1 MGSRKP
7 HGRNYE
13 EGTAAELP
21 TVPLRDTVLF
31 PHMFAPLMIGR
42 PRSLEAMR
50 RAESGDSLLYLVTQK
65 AVETDD
71 PGPDDLFDVG
81 VIGRVVQALA
91 LPDGTQKALIE
102 VLSRATCKSMNLG
115 EDVIVTEVVPCSDQ
129 IEPNRAELALMRSVL
144 EQFEAYV
151 KLSPAIPDAVSS
163 VVKGISEY
171 SKFADSVC
179 AYVAL
184 PVEKKQPFLAELD
197 PVKRLEKVNA
207 ALASEIKVLELKKDI
222 DEKVRERANN
232 MQRDFYLR
240 EQKKIIESQL
250 GEEGGGL
257 DPIAQLR
264 EKVEAAELTEEAR
277 KVATREVDRLA
288 QTPAESP
295 QATVGLNYVDWI
307 ISLPWKKRT
316 EDRSDLREAARLLNR
331 GHYGLEEPKERI
343 IEYLAVLQMVKR
355 QKGPILCFAGPPGVG
370 KTSLAR
376 GVAQALDRKFVK
388 VSLGGVRDEAEVRGH
403 RRTYVGAL
411 PGRIIQGLR
420 KAGSRNPVFLLDEID
435 KLGADFRG
443 DPTSALLEVLD
454 PDENSHFSDHYL
466 ELEFDLSEVLFIAT
480 CNMEAAIPP
489 VLLDRTEVIRLPGY
503 TEEEKRQIAKRHL
516 IPRNRT
522 EHGLSRKQLTI
533 TDPALLELIREYTS
547 EAGVRNLDKHIAAL
561 CRKCARRIVEK
572 RGRALRITPRNIAR
586 YLGLPD
592 YRQLA
597 VEEGRVVG
605 SATGLAW
612 TEHGGRVMTV
622 EASVMPGKGRLQ
634 MTGKLG
640 EVMKESATAAIAYI
654 RSRAAKLG
662 LDPNFF
668 AERDLHIHVPEGAVP
683 KDGPS
688 AGAAMAVAMLSAL
701 TGRKVDRQVGITGEI
716 TLRGKVL
723 PVGGIKAKVLAAHR
737 EKISHMVMP
746 RANERDVRKD
756 IPESVAKGMQFTFV
770 DRLAQ
775 VFTAAM
781 EPAAAPREKNE
792 GRRNSSKSENG
803 AAGTVNG

>member
-1 MGSRKP
+1 MGSHKQ
-7 HGRNYE
+7 HGKSFE
-13 EGTAAELP
+13 EGAPTELP

-42 PRSLEAMR
+42 QRSLEAMR
-50 RAESGDSLLYLVTQK
+50 QAENGDSLLFLVTQK
-65 AVETDD
+65 DIECEE
-71 PGPDDLFDVG
+71 PSPDELYDVG
-81 VIGRVVQALA
+81 VVGRVVQALA
-91 LPDGTQKALIE
+91 LPDGNQKVLIE
-102 VLSRATCKSMNLG
+102 VLSRASVQEFLPAKDTLSSR
-115 EDVIVTEVVPCSDQ
+115 VVVSTDTLV
-129 IEPNRAELALMRSVL
+129 PNRAQQALMRSVA
-144 EQFEAYV
+144 EQFENYV

-163 VVKGISEY
+163 VVRGISEY
-171 SKFADSVC
+171 GKFADSVC
-179 AYVAL
+179 AYVLL
-184 PVEKKQPFLAELD
+184 PIEKKQEFLAEKD
-197 PVKRLEKVNA
+197 PVKRLDKVNA
-207 ALASEIKVLELKKDI
+207 AIASEIKVLELKKDI
-222 DEKVRERANN
+222 DEKVRERAGN

-250 GEEGGGL
+250 GESGGGL
-257 DPIAQLR
+257 DPVAELR
-264 EKVEAAELTEEAR
+264 EKVEKTELSEEAR
-277 KVATREVDRLA
+277 KVATKELDRLA

-295 QATVGLNYVDWI
+295 QATVSLNYVDWI
-307 ISLPWKKRT
+307 IGLPWGSRT
-316 EDRSDLREAARLLNR
+316 EDRPDLREAARLLNK
-331 GHYGLEEPKERI
+331 GHYGLDEPKERI

-376 GVAQALDRKFVK
+376 GVAQALGRKFVK
-388 VSLGGVRDEAEVRGH
+388 ISLGGVRDEAEIRGH

-454 PDENSHFSDHYL
+454 PDENRHFSDHYL
-466 ELEFDLSEVLFIAT
+466 ELEFDLSEIMFIAT

-516 IPRNRT
+516 IPRNRA
-522 EHGLSRKQLTI
+522 EHGLTRKQLTI
-533 TDPALLELIREYTS
+533 TDTALLELIREYTS
-547 EAGVRNLDKHIAAL
+547 EAGVRNLDKYVAAL

-572 RGRALRITPRNIAR
+572 RGRALRITPRNITR

-597 VEEGRVVG
+597 VEEGKVTG
-605 SATGLAW
+605 IATGLAW

-622 EASVMPGKGRLQ
+622 EAGAMPGKGALHL
-634 MTGKLG
+634 TGKLG
-640 EVMKESATAAIAYI
+640 DVMKESASAAIAYI
-654 RSRAAKLG
+654 RSNAAKLH
-662 LDPNFF
+662 LDPEFF
-668 AERDLHIHVPEGAVP
+668 ASQDLHVHLPEGAVP

-701 TGRKVDRQVGITGEI
+701 TGRKVDRQIGITGEI
-716 TLRGKVL
+716 TLRGRIL

-737 EKISHMVMP
+737 EKVRHLIVP
-746 RANERDVRKD
+746 RANERDVKKD
-756 IPESVAKGMQFTFV
+756 IPESVAKQMHFSYV
-770 DRLAQ
+770 DRLEQ
-775 VFTAAM
+775 VFSAAM
-781 EPAAAPREKNE
+781 EPPVKEPKEHRKGSHRSNGNGGDSAAKA
-792 GRRNSSKSENG
+792 
-803 AAGTVNG
+803 